1 MIGGARAVAARAP
14 AGVCALLAMAMAM
27 SGCGGDRP
35 PPAGVTATPEAAVV
49 VWTAAPD
56 FPLTSVAA
64 VFTKV
69 TGLPVEIVSGD
80 SPPARTDLV
89 LTADTGALWRLNDD
103 SGLRPLYSD
112 ALTANVP
119 AALRDRDSM
128 WFGLSWRPLVI
139 AHDPG
144 EVDVT
149 ALPAY
154 SALAAERWRGRLCL
168 STSRLAANRALLAS
182 LIAELGEPAAER
194 IVRGF
199 VANLAAGPFASANEL
214 LAAIADGRC
223 DAGIVE
229 ADALAEMPIDTE
241 AVATAVPAEVFA
253 IVTAAG
259 VTRHATHPDGA
270 AALLEWLSTEAAQ
283 TIVAA
288 DSLAVPANPRV
299 APSPPMQ
306 ATGPF
311 PPGPIA
317 VAQAAAR
324 IGAAALLAERA
335 GYE

>member
-1 MIGGARAVAARAP
+1 MIGGARSVAARAG
-14 AGVCALLAMAMAM
+14 AGMYAVLALAVN
-27 SGCGGDRP
+27 GCDGDRP
-35 PPAGVTATPEAAVV
+35 PPEGAAETPEAAVV
-49 VWTAAPD
+49 VWVMAPD
-56 FPLTSVAA
+56 FPLNAVAA
-64 VFTKV
+64 AFTKA
-69 TGLPVEIVSGD
+69 TGVPVEIVSGGD

-89 LTADTGALWRLNDD
+89 LAADTGALWRLNDD

-112 ALTANVP
+112 VLEANVP

-128 WFGLSWRPLVI
+128 WFGLEWRPLVI

-144 EVDVT
+144 EVDAT

-182 LIAELGEPAAER
+182 LIAQLGEPAAER

-214 LAAIADGRC
+214 LAAIADDRC
-223 DAGIVE
+223 DIGIVA
-229 ADALAEMPIDTE
+229 ADVLAAMPIEND
-241 AVATAVPAEVFA
+241 AVATAVPGEVFA

-283 TIVAA
+283 AIVAA
-288 DSLAVPANPRV
+288 ESLALPVNPRV
-299 APSPPMQ
+299 AANPRMDV
-306 ATGPF
+306 TGPF
-311 PPGPIA
+311 PPGPLA
-317 VAQAAAR
+317 VAQSAAR
-324 IGAAALLAERA
+324 FGAAALLAERA
-335 GYE
+335 RYE